1 MIFSD
6 YTEESMENFDAVL
19 ENYGVERA
27 DGIVIEGDAQH
38 YAMQMPYYIVPEV
51 KSAEPVSG
59 FASEGYFEMCIRDS
73 VRTGKSVHEES
84 SGNISK

>member
-1 MIFSD
+1 
-6 YTEESMENFDAVL
+6 MENFDAVL

-59 FASEGYFEMCIRDS
+59 FA
-73 VRTGKSVHEES
+73 EEKPQVEKQLVIYV
-84 SGNISK
+84 GDEDLMETVM